1 MSNRLPY
8 FHTPERIAALK
19 DQLAKWQTTRWR
31 HSGTHPNEMRCGI
44 SGDCLF
50 WVVAFKAIGALPQ
63 HLVIPDYRKMEAAG
77 DKMALLRLRIME
89 TGRAEMVM
97 EEPTPASPPARG
109 PKGWVNA
116 GLQNIAQA
124 LSPPGRGPKGWVP
137 MAGDVLLFRNGMSG
151 VHCGLVIRPAPMH
164 FFHLSQNGALEEPFN
179 QSHWLASL
187 AFVYRLMEEQP
198 TPSASLLPLQ
208 GGDKEVG
215 VA

>member
-1 MSNRLPY
+1 MANRLPY
-8 FHTPERIAALK
+8 YHSPERVAALT

-50 WVVAFKAIGALPQ
+50 WVVAFKAIGALPS

-89 TGRAEMVM
+89 TGRAELVM
-97 EEPTPASPPARG
+97 EEPTP
-109 PKGWVNA
+109 V
-116 GLQNIAQA
+116 
-124 LSPPGRGPKGWVP
+124 SPPGRGPKGWVP
-137 MAGDVLLFRNGMSG
+137 MAGDVILFRNGMSG
-151 VHCGLVIRPAPMH
+151 VHCGLVVRPAPMH

-187 AFVYRLMEEQP
+187 AFVYRLMEEEPECSRGLQP
-198 TPSASLLPLQ
+198 ASERTLKGAAT
-208 GGDKEVG
+208 GGEP
-215 VA
+215 